1 MTVLPWVLVAVLV
14 MIVAC
19 LLLALSG
26 ATRTIAS
33 LRAGDEAGSE
43 PPMHHLSS
51 GLPAGTRAPAIDGLG
66 HDLTGSR
73 HLVTFVDPDC
83 AACDSLVPAL
93 IYAAGERQVPQTVLV
108 SRGTP
113 AEHPA
118 AWLDTGPRAQLLME
132 TASVVTDAYGV
143 DVTPTSFLVDEG
155 GIIVAGGPTG
165 TIEDVVTLVED
176 VEGVRVAPGTER
188 EPEVMHGTP

>member
-1 MTVLPWVLVAVLV
+1 MTVLPWVLAGVLL
-14 MIVAC
+14 MIVVW

-33 LRAGDEAGSE
+33 LRAGHAVGSE
-43 PPMHHLSS
+43 PSLHQLSS

-66 HDLTGSR
+66 QDLTGSR

-93 IYAAGERQVPQTVLV
+93 IGAAGERQVPQTVLV

-118 AWLDTGPRAQLLME
+118 AWLDTGARAQLLME
-132 TASVVTDAYGV
+132 TVPTVTDAYRV

-165 TIEDVVTLVED
+165 TIEDVMTLVED
-176 VEGVRVAPGTER
+176 VEGVRIAPGTER
-188 EPEVMHGTP
+188 EPEVARGTP

>member
-14 MIVAC
+14 MVVVW

-33 LRAGDEAGSE
+33 LRESDAVGSQ
-43 PPMHHLSS
+43 PPHHLSS

-66 HDLTGSR
+66 HDLAGSR

-93 IYAAGERQVPQTVLV
+93 IGAAGGRQVPQTVLV

-113 AEHPA
+113 TEHPA
-118 AWLDTGPRAQLLME
+118 AWLDTGPRAHLLME
-132 TASVVTDAYGV
+132 EASTVTDAYRV

-165 TIEDVVTLVED
+165 TIDDVMTLVGD
-176 VEGVRVAPGTER
+176 VEGVRIAPGTER
-188 EPEVMHGTP
+188 EPEVARGTP